1 MNSKERVLATI
12 NFEPVDRPA
21 VFPLEGTGWVN
32 RRNGYSYADTFE
44 MADFGAADIVKG
56 FDDMKSDVIFCG
68 GSAWMAWGNTFGSPV
83 DASQPGMPINVEA
96 AFKPGEVPNL
106 TDEEIEGK
114 LRDNYY
120 VKAMVGQIQAV
131 KKIVGDD
138 RIVMSGHTGPFTGAG
153 VLVSPKKLMVLIAKM
168 NRSEENKK
176 NLFDLLDFSTRCL
189 AIYAG
194 ILREAGTDIINI
206 CDPVA
211 SGDMISMPMYD
222 ELVVPELKKY
232 RELIKE
238 KDMPILMHI
247 CGNAGERVERVLE
260 FGAKCFSVDTMVNM
274 EDMLKR
280 YGRKMCMVG
289 NLDNSALMLQGTPD
303 DVYREAV
310 RLEELGKA
318 NGGGLIVCTGC
329 ELPPIASLENI
340 QAMVK
345 AAEDVYA

>member
-1 MNSKERVLATI
+1 MNSKERVLAAI

-32 RRNGYSYADTFE
+32 RRHGYSYADTFE
-44 MADFGAADIVKG
+44 MADFGAADIVQG

-106 TDEEIEGK
+106 TDEEIEAK
-114 LRDNYY
+114 LRGNYY
-120 VKAMVGQIQAV
+120 VKAMMGQIRAV
-131 KKIVGDD
+131 RKIVGDD
-138 RIVMSGHTGPFTGAG
+138 RIIMSGHTGPFTGAG
-153 VLVSPKKLMVLIAKM
+153 VVGSPKKLMVLVAKM
-168 NRSEENKK
+168 GRSEEFKK

-194 ILREAGTDIINI
+194 LLREAGTDIINI

-211 SGDMISMPMYD
+211 SGDMISLPMYD
-222 ELVVPELKKY
+222 ELCVPELKKY

-247 CGNAGERVERVLE
+247 CGQAGERVERVRD
-260 FGAKCFSVDTMVNM
+260 FGAKCFSVDAMVDM
-274 EDMLKR
+274 ADMLKR
-280 YGRKMCMVG
+280 CDHKMCMVG
-289 NLDNSALMLQGTPD
+289 NLNNPEIMVQGTPD
-303 DVYREAV
+303 DVYRESV
-310 RLEELGKA
+310 KLLELGKA

-329 ELPPIASLENI
+329 ELPPMTALENI
-340 QAMVK
+340 QAMAK
-345 AAEDVYA
+345 AAEDFSA